1 MSGKN
6 LDYSI
11 VGVGLNVN
19 QSIFNGISATSLK
32 NELKYELQL
41 QDVFQRLVENIE
53 AFYLRLKAGRLS
65 GIKEEYLS
73 SLYGYKIKL
82 KYRSEFEFEGTI
94 EDVADSGLLSVSVDG
109 ELRVFDFKE
118 IEFIL

>member
-1 MSGKN
+1 MS
-6 LDYSI
+6 
-11 VGVGLNVN
+11 
-19 QSIFNGISATSLK
+19 FNFRMF
-32 NELKYELQL
+32 
-41 QDVFQRLVENIE
+41 FQRLVENIE